1 MSDKRSKGFDPDVDY
16 EKACEDWQFVRVYD
30 FDFIREQFE
39 EYVNDPSDGIAS
51 LAKRGL
57 LMLDALFNLFS
68 ISRPTHGESKGT
80 YYLRLDPI
88 LSRLSRLETNFR
100 EAMGVTGPRVYEV
113 SSDSEDY

>member
-16 EKACEDWQFVRVYD
+16 EKACEDWQFVRVFE
-30 FDFIREQFE
+30 FDFVREQFE
-39 EYVNDPSDGIAS
+39 VYLNDPSDGIAS

-68 ISRPTHGESKGT
+68 ISCPVHGEAKGT

-88 LSRLSRLETNFR
+88 LSRLGKLEHNFR
-100 EAMGVTGPRVYEV
+100 DAMGVTGPRIYEV
-113 SSDSEDY
+113 SSDYEDF